1 MCLENRKKELIL
13 GITIDNEL
21 TFDSH
26 IKSASRKVAQ
36 KLSAL
41 SRISPYL
48 KTNKKEL
55 LFKSMAKSQF
65 SYCPLDW
72 MFCLR
77 NANNLIK
84 KIQGRSQRLIANDK
98 TSTFEYLLP
107 ANNETTTHQRNLQM
121 LMVEVFKII
130 NGFAPPFR
138 EDFFLFRENT
148 HNICNFQIKSN
159 KSKKTVRYGLET
171 KSIKH
176 CYSGKM

>member
-26 IKSASRKVAQ
+26 IKSASRKVVQ

-72 MFCLR
+72 MFCLQ
-77 NANNLIK
+77 NVNNLIK
-84 KIQGRSQRLIANDK
+84 KIQERSQRLLSSIYYQQITK
-98 TSTFEYLLP
+98 Q
-107 ANNETTTHQRNLQM
+107 QR
-121 LMVEVFKII
+121 I
-130 NGFAPPFR
+130 R
-138 EDFFLFRENT
+138 E
-148 HNICNFQIKSN
+148 ICK
-159 KSKKTVRYGLET
+159 
-171 KSIKH
+171 
-176 CYSGKM
+176 C